1 VLPLCLTAAALHA
14 QVLVTL
20 STSANTVQSNQ
31 TATLTA
37 LVTGA
42 SNTAVTWSLSP
53 SVGTLGPASGSGA
66 GGISTNTYKAPAL
79 ISSHQTV
86 TITATSV
93 ADPTQAASVQI
104 QLQPIAVT
112 VLVSP
117 SSVTLNGGQTQ
128 QFSATVTGISVTG
141 VTWSISPLAGTIDP
155 NSGFYSAPAAIA
167 TSQKVTVTA
176 TSVFDTAVTGTAS
189 ITLQPAAAITISI
202 SPTSVSLTDG
212 QSQQFVATVT
222 NSTNTAVTWS
232 ISPQLGSMTSA
243 GSYTAPSPI
252 NASASITVTATS
264 VADPTKSAT
273 ASIALSHLVGVGEGA
288 PNSELVWQFLSAYS
302 RNGFNYLVSVP
313 PLGTVKALG
322 TTGYVQEFAA
332 ANGTSGG
339 KLALVTVSPT
349 VAALNSTTAD
359 TVVQLWAG
367 VYAYYNSVG
376 ATTAGYPL
384 MDTQNCPFF
393 DNANACTYDFF
404 DKGYALFVYAFPLLA
419 GQNFTISG
427 GYYTEWAG
435 LGGIAGGPG
444 RPLNAPAA
452 VTASTGTTANAQT
465 FAFGIIYTITSGPNK
480 NKVFGIE
487 EPMYDLYLAQGGP
500 AGFLGLPTS
509 DVLLVAATGAHR
521 QTFEGGALEYM
532 PGSPPVVRQPV
543 ESVILT
549 GAPVS
554 KTDTLNLGDTLT
566 LTATTLDPYNT
577 LLTDRVVIWSTSNS
591 RVVALQ
597 VIGSTGETAVL
608 TAVGAGTASVV
619 ASSEGVKSPTFNVVV
634 TMACCSVGDGAPTA
648 VQQAFESALARNKIS
663 VELPVAGSAVR
674 AGGGY
679 VQMVQ
684 ASGANAEV
692 YMVAEA
698 DQAGVAYVVGGAV
711 LTRYQGL
718 GGPAGA
724 LGYPTSDQ
732 SAGGTQQFQN
742 SAALAGNP
750 VRVVSGIILLKWA
763 LLKYETGA
771 AGAPLSEASTF
782 STFGANSGATQIF
795 ANGVIYGAAA
805 GPRAGQAYFVSGP
818 ILACYNAIG
827 GAAGSFGMP
836 VSDETASGSLHQQ
849 NFEGGNITYSA
860 GDAAAVAH
868 PAPKAPPG
876 VVITPTSIAAGG
888 RAHLA
893 IVGFPNN
900 STIRVSVSGEP
911 DFLVTTAN
919 GAYSWDMFIPL
930 ASKSGT
936 VSVHAAD
943 TGGTSTANGTLA
955 IRGFDVASNRIS
967 MSKVQGDNQTGSP
980 GALLPL
986 SLRIALLDSYGTPV
1000 VGAPVVFQASPG
1012 AQLSAATA
1020 STDSSGQAETFV
1032 RLPASQGVSGVTANS
1047 PAIAQSPVTFYVQSA
1062 ASTLPGFP
1070 QLQAAGSAL
1079 LGNGTANIGQK
1090 GALLT
1095 AVASI
1100 LRYRQN
1106 RGDLPSPNGLADPG
1120 ALNQFLQAYCV
1131 AASTGSPLCDGFLSN
1146 PASGEQIVNLWRAA
1160 EFTGSVDVTAQ
1171 TPSLAAIA
1179 DLVEQGEPLLLSLGL
1194 SLNGTLA
1201 GGHFVVAIGIA
1212 ADGSIAIQDPS
1223 PLFAR
1228 TNLNDYL
1235 NGFTVGTGE
1244 WTAGLRGV
1252 VRFAVRSPS
1261 GTRFMVGGL
1270 SQPAS
1275 LMQNFAL
1282 AVNSAAGSCGLPLD
1296 LLDAVD
1302 SSGNQPAA
1310 GALISRIGVCD
1321 GSQPVYQ
1328 IAVGAAQPYRAFV
1341 TDLAS
1346 GGSSMDISGNAAAT
1360 YKATRPLLALAV
1372 GPQDAIFAASA
1383 VVNAATFTSGIAP
1396 GGIMTIFGAGLSGP
1410 GSATTVDMDGAAAT
1424 VMFASPFQ
1432 INAQVPPGI
1441 APGVHTLRVSSVYG
1455 TAQQS
1460 VSVSAAAP
1468 AIFLIGN
1475 SGMGAVLNQD
1485 FSMNGP
1491 ANPLPRGQVLVVY
1504 ATGLG
1509 AVTKQGQLSVTA
1521 ATVTAVVNGQEMPAA
1536 FSGLA
1541 PGYVGLYQVNVP
1553 IPAATAPGLGVSL
1566 TLKEG
1571 GQMSNTVAVALQ

>member
-1 VLPLCLTAAALHA
+1 VVPLCLTAATLHA

-20 STSANTVQSNQ
+20 STTANTLQSNQ
-31 TATLTA
+31 TASLTA

-42 SNTAVTWSLSP
+42 TNTAVTWSFSP
-53 SVGTLGPASGSGA
+53 SVGTLGPASGPGT

-86 TITATSV
+86 TVAATSV

-112 VLVSP
+112 VLVNP

-128 QFSATVTGISVTG
+128 QFSAVVTGISVTG
-141 VTWSISPLAGTIDP
+141 VTWSISPQVGAIDA
-155 NSGFYSAPAAIA
+155 NSGLYAAPLAIA

-176 TSVFDTAVTGTAS
+176 TSVFDNSFTGTAS
-189 ITLQPAAAITISI
+189 ITLQAAAAVAISI

-212 QSQQFVATVT
+212 GAQQFTATVT
-222 NSTNTAVTWS
+222 NSANTAVNWS
-232 ISPQLGSMTSA
+232 ISPQVGTIGS
-243 GSYTAPSPI
+243 GGLYTAPS
-252 NASASITVTATS
+252 SIGVSSNVTVTATS
-264 VADPTKSAT
+264 VADSTKSAT
-273 ASIALSHLVGVGEGA
+273 ASIALSHLIGVGEGA
-288 PNSELVWQFLSAYS
+288 PNTELQYQFLSAYS
-302 RNGFNYLVSVP
+302 RNGFNYMVSLP
-313 PLGTVKALG
+313 PLGMVKALG
-322 TTGYVQEFAA
+322 TTGYVQEFAP
-332 ANGTSGG
+332 ANDPSGP
-339 KLALVTVSPT
+339 KLALATVSAT
-349 VAALNSTTAD
+349 VAALNSTTD
-359 TVVQLWAG
+359 NTVVQLWAG
-367 VYAYYNSVG
+367 VYAYYTSVG

-393 DNANACTYDFF
+393 DVANTCTYDTF
-404 DKGYALFVYAFPLLA
+404 DKGYALFVYTAPLAA
-419 GQNFTISG
+419 GQNFSISG
-427 GYYTEWAG
+427 GYYTEWAS
-435 LGGIAGGPG
+435 LAGITGGPG
-444 RPLNAPAA
+444 RPLNQPTA
-452 VTASTGTTANAQT
+452 VTASTGTTASAQT
-465 FAFGIIYTITSGPNK
+465 FAYGVIYTIGSGPNK
-480 NKVFGIE
+480 GKVFGVE
-487 EPMYDLYLAQGGP
+487 EPIYDLFLAQGGI

-509 DVLLVAATGAHR
+509 EVLLVAATGAHR
-521 QTFEGGALEYM
+521 QTFEGGDLEYL

-543 ESVILT
+543 ESVTLA
-549 GAPVS
+549 GAPTG
-554 KTDTLNLGDTLT
+554 KTAALNLGDTLT
-566 LTATTLDPYNT
+566 LTATPLDPFNT
-577 LLTDRVVIWSTSNS
+577 PLTDRVVTWSTSNS
-591 RVVALQ
+591 RVIAIQ
-597 VIGSTGETAVL
+597 TSGAMGATAAL

-619 ASSEGVKSPTFNVVV
+619 ASSEGVKSPTLNLAV
-634 TMACCSVGDGAPTA
+634 TMACCLVGDGAPTA
-648 VQQAFESALARNKIS
+648 VQQAFQAALARNKITAQ
-663 VELPVAGSAVR
+663 LPVAGPAAR
-674 AGGGY
+674 AGSGY
-679 VQMVQ
+679 VQMVES
-684 ASGANAEV
+684 SGANAAA

-698 DQAGVAYVVGGAV
+698 DQAGTAYVVGGAV

-750 VRVVSGIILLKWA
+750 VRLVSGIILSKWA
-763 LLKYETGA
+763 LLNYETGA
-771 AGAPLSEASTF
+771 AGAPLAEASSF
-782 STFGANSGATQIF
+782 STVGANSGATQIF
-795 ANGVIYGAAA
+795 ASGVIYGATA

-818 ILACYNAIG
+818 ILARYNAIG

-836 VSDETASGSLHQQ
+836 VSDETVTGSFDQQ

-860 GDAAAVAH
+860 GDAAAVEH
-868 PAPKAPPG
+868 PTPKAPPG

-893 IVGFPNN
+893 IIGFPNN
-900 STIRVSVSGEP
+900 STIRVSVTGEP

-930 ASKSGT
+930 ASKSGLVT
-936 VSVHAAD
+936 VHAAD
-943 TGGTSTANGTLA
+943 TGGTSTASGTLTVK
-955 IRGFDVASNRIS
+955 GFDLTNNRIS
-967 MSKVQGDNQTGSP
+967 IAKVQGDNQTGAP

-986 SLRIALLDSYGTPV
+986 PLKIALLDSSGTPV

-1012 AQLSAATA
+1012 AQLSVASA

-1062 ASTLPGFP
+1062 ASTLTGFP
-1070 QLQAAGSAL
+1070 QLQAGGSAA
-1079 LGNGTANIGQK
+1079 LGNGTATIGQK

-1106 RGDLPSPNGLADPG
+1106 RGELPSPNGLADPG
-1120 ALNQFLQAYCV
+1120 TLNQFLEAWCV
-1131 AASTGSPLCDGFLSN
+1131 AESTGGQLCDGFLSN

-1160 EFTGSVDVTAQ
+1160 EFTGGVDVTAQ
-1171 TPSLAAIA
+1171 NPALAAIA

-1212 ADGSIAIQDPS
+1212 ADGSIVIQDPS

-1235 NGFTVGTGE
+1235 NGFTVGAAT

-1252 VRFAVRSPS
+1252 VRFAPASPS
-1261 GTRFMVGGL
+1261 GTRFMVGAL

-1282 AVNSAAGSCGLPLD
+1282 AVNSAAGACGLPLD

-1302 SSGNQPAA
+1302 SSGNPPAA
-1310 GALISRIGVCD
+1310 GALISRIDVCD
-1321 GSQPVYQ
+1321 GSQPAYQ

-1341 TDLAS
+1341 TDLAA
-1346 GGSSMDISGNAAAT
+1346 GGSSMDISGSATAT
-1360 YKATRPLLALAV
+1360 YKATRPLLALTV
-1372 GPQDAIFAASA
+1372 GPQDAGFAASA

-1396 GGIMTIFGAGLSGP
+1396 GGIMSIFGAGLSAP
-1410 GSATTVDMDGAAAT
+1410 GSATTVDMDGAVAT
-1424 VMFASPFQ
+1424 VLWASPFQ

-1441 APGVHTLRVSSVYG
+1441 APGVHTLRVSDVYG
-1455 TAQQS
+1455 VAQQS
-1460 VSVSAAAP
+1460 VSVSAVAP
-1468 AIFLIGN
+1468 AIFLIG
-1475 SGMGAVLNQD
+1475 SSSAGAVLNQD

-1491 ANPLPRGQVLVVY
+1491 SNPLPRGQVLVVY

-1521 ATVTAVVNGQEMPAA
+1521 ATVTALVNGQELPVEFA
-1536 FSGLA
+1536 GLA

-1553 IPAATAPGLGVSL
+1553 IPAATPPGLGVSL

-1571 GQMSNTVAVALQ
+1571 GQVSNTVAVALE